1 MEELVTIELFGRS
14 YTFKAESEI
23 TMAKDVADYLVKE
36 VSKVEAQQSIKSSN
50 ISKFA
55 IMILAALNIA
65 NENMELK
72 KEHSDFMHAI
82 SKQSSD
88 LIRSLDGFVQ

>member
-23 TMAKDVADYLVKE
+23 MMAKDVADYLVKE
-36 VSKVEAQQSIKSSN
+36 VSRVETQQSIKSSN
-50 ISKFA
+50 ISKLA

-72 KEHSDFMHAI
+72 KKTFGFHAYNFKAI
-82 SKQSSD
+82 
-88 LIRSLDGFVQ
+88 I

>member
-1 MEELVTIELFGRS
+1 LEELVTVELFGRS

-23 TMAKDVADYLVKE
+23 TMAKDVADYLIKE
-36 VSKVEAQQSIKSSN
+36 VSRVESQQSIKTSN

-55 IMILAALNIA
+55 ILILAALNIA

-72 KEHSDFMHAI
+72 KKHSDFMHAI

-88 LIRSLDGFVQ
+88 LMRSLDAFVQ

>member
-36 VSKVEAQQSIKSSN
+36 VGKVEAQKSFKSSN
-50 ISKFA
+50 ISKLA

-72 KEHSDFMHAI
+72 KKHSDFMQSI
-82 SKQSSD
+82 SEQSSD
-88 LIRSLDGFVQ
+88 LIRSLDAFVQ

>member
-23 TMAKDVADYLVKE
+23 AMAKDVADYLVKE
-36 VSKVEAQQSIKSSN
+36 VSRVEAQKSFKSSN
-50 ISKFA
+50 ISKLA

-72 KEHSDFMHAI
+72 KKHSDFMNAI

-88 LIRSLDGFVQ
+88 LIRSLDAFVQ